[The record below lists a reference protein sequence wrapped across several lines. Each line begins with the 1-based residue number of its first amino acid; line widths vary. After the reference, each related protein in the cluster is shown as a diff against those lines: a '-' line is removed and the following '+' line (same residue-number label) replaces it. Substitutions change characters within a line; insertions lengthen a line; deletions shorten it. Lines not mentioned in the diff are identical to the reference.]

1 MKGRIL
7 VIAALLLVMLGSLA
21 GCKPREATEDELQRV
36 VLSEVIHSIFYCPQ
50 YVAIHNGFFKDE
62 GLDVVL
68 EVAQGADKG
77 AAAILSGSA
86 QFALFG
92 SEQAV
97 YATKQGASNPI
108 IAFAACTQRDGSF
121 LVGRV
126 EEPDFRWRDTAGKV
140 IIGGRKGGVPQMVLE
155 WNLKQDGIVPFQD
168 VEIIQS
174 IALDATA
181 LAFKE
186 GTGDYVQLWEPS
198 PSILEQENAGVIVAA
213 LGEGSGLLPY
223 TTFHATANYIKE
235 NPDTVQ
241 KFTNAI
247 YRAQL
252 WMQSHTPREIAE
264 VIAPAFPDAN
274 MDILTTVIER
284 YQKLDA
290 WASNPV
296 IPEAWFDQLQRIMIE
311 AGELDEPV
319 EYSRIANTDFAEEA
333 VKTIR

>member
-1 MKGRIL
+1 MKAGKLMI
-7 VIAALLLVMLGSLA
+7 ALLLFLIIGSVS
-21 GCKPREATEDELQRV
+21 GCTSGQAPEDKLQRV

-50 YVAIHNGFFKDE
+50 YVALHNGFFTEE
-62 GLDVVL
+62 GLDVAL

-126 EEPDFRWRDTAGKV
+126 AEPYFRWRDAAGKV

-155 WNLKQDGIVPFQD
+155 WNLKQDGIKPFED
-168 VEIIQS
+168 LEMIQS

-181 LAFKE
+181 LAFRE
-186 GTGDYVQLWEPS
+186 GTGDYVQLWEPA
-198 PSILEQENAGVIVAA
+198 PSILEKDQAGVIVAA

-235 NPDTVQ
+235 NPETVQ

-252 WMQSHTPREIAE
+252 WMQSHSPREIAE
-264 VIAPAFPDAN
+264 VIAPSFPDADL
-274 MDILTTVIER
+274 DILTTVIER
-284 YQKLDA
+284 YQELDA
-290 WASNPV
+290 WASDPI
-296 IPEAWFDQLQRIMIE
+296 IPKEWFDQLQRIMIE

-319 EYSRIANTDFAEEA
+319 EYERIANTDFAQEA
-333 VKTIR
+333 VQTIE